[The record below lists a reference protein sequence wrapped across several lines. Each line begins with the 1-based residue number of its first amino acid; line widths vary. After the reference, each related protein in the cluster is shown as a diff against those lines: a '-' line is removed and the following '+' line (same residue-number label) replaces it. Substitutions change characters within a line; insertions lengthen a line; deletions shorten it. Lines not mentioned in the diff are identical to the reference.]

1 MEHLLNDQVKALQIS
16 GIRKFFNMVSGKQD
30 IVSLTIGQPDF
41 PTPEHVK
48 DAGKQAIDQNQ
59 TTYTHNAGLLPLRQ
73 AITDFAKDK
82 YHLTYDPFN
91 EVIVTVG
98 ASQAIDITLRT
109 IIQTGDEV
117 ILPSPVYPGYEP
129 LIRLAG
135 GTPVHVDTRTNY
147 FKLTKDLIEPHI
159 TSKTK
164 CIILPYPSNPT
175 GMTLNRQE
183 LQEIADLMADKDIF
197 ILADEIYSE
206 LVYEHTHVSLGTFP
220 QIREKTIVINGVSKS
235 HSMTGWRIGYLLC
248 PGWLCQ
254 HILKVHQYNVSCA
267 TSISQHAALAALKDG
282 GQDPVEM
289 RRQYLKRRDYVY
301 ERLLKMGLNV
311 MKPDGAFYFF
321 FGIELNGISSFD
333 LARRLVEEAKLALVP
348 GDAFSEGGQGFL
360 RLSYAY
366 DLNTLEEGLNRL
378 EEFLARHK

>member
-16 GIRKFFNMVSGKQD
+16 GIRKFFNMVSDKQD
-30 IVSLTIGQPDF
+30 IISLTIGQPDF

-48 DAGKQAIDQNQ
+48 NAGKQAIDQNQ

-73 AITDFAKDK
+73 AITEFAKDK
-82 YHLTYDPFN
+82 YHLTYNPVN

-135 GTPVHVDTRTNY
+135 GTPVHVDTRKNH
-147 FKLTKDLIEPHI
+147 FKLTKDLIESHI
-159 TSKTK
+159 TTKTK

-175 GMTLNRQE
+175 GMTFNRQE
-183 LQEIADLMADKDIF
+183 LQEIADLLADKDIF

-206 LVYEHTHVSLGTFP
+206 LVYEHNHVSLGTFP

-248 PGWLCQ
+248 PEWLCQ

-267 TSISQHAALAALKDG
+267 TSISQHAAVAALKDG
-282 GQDPVEM
+282 GQDPIEM
-289 RRQYLKRRDYVY
+289 RHQYQKRRDYVY

-311 MKPDGAFYFF
+311 IKPDGAFYFF
-321 FGIELNGISSFD
+321 FDIELNGISSFD
-333 LARRLVEEAKLALVP
+333 LALRLVEEAKLALVP

-378 EEFLARHK
+378 EKFLANNK